1 MCQAFGQ
8 RSIRAIT
15 KLIYQRN
22 KHFGYLPCLLDNIQ
36 RQGRLTT

>member
-15 KLIYQRN
+15 KLT
-22 KHFGYLPCLLDNIQ
+22 YLVINFNFYEIEL
-36 RQGRLTT
+36 